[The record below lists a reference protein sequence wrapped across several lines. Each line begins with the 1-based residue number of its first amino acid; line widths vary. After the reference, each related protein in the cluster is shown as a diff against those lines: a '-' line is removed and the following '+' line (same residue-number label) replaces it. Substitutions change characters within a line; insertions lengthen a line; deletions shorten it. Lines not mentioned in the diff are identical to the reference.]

1 MAWRLEAFQFGK
13 EHGLARIFQHLAHVA
28 RNALLYVQKYLAIT
42 GSAQCVD
49 VGLRIALVFAAQLL
63 GKRDVLDQALLP
75 HFSQR
80 ERRELFFRF
89 GGAQGIDGGGCD
101 IVEALRLTGAE
112 VEDAGFVRVV
122 EEKQIDLDHVFHR
135 DAVAQLPAVRITVA
149 AFEQL
154 DLAFDTKQKKKEKN
168 NQNQTANVRLTLAVN
183 VEIAQPDDLRAA
195 LFQRLR

>member
-1 MAWRLEAFQFGK
+1 MPISANAQAVSPAAHHQSTTNKTTKNNKKSDGQKEGMAWRLEAFQFGK

-42 GSAQCVD
+42 GSAQCVA

-89 GGAQGIDGGGCD
+89 GGAQGI
-101 IVEALRLTGAE
+101 
-112 VEDAGFVRVV
+112 
-122 EEKQIDLDHVFHR
+122 
-135 DAVAQLPAVRITVA
+135 
-149 AFEQL
+149 
-154 DLAFDTKQKKKEKN
+154 
-168 NQNQTANVRLTLAVN
+168 
-183 VEIAQPDDLRAA
+183 
-195 LFQRLR
+195 